1 MFATSKILAGC
12 LHYIPASIGSYFP
25 LWSKTCTAMEKGI
38 TYVEESARGGVHRPV
53 EEGKMTVLV
62 VEPRKETYLM
72 GLEDDYRV
80 IKVT

>member
-1 MFATSKILAGC
+1 MS
-12 LHYIPASIGSYFP
+12 
-25 LWSKTCTAMEKGI
+25 
-38 TYVEESARGGVHRPV
+38 EESARGGVHRPV